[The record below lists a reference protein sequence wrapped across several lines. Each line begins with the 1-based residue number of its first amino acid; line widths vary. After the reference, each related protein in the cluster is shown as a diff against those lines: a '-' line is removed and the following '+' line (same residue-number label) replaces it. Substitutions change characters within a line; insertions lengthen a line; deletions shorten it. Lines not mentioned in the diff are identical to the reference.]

1 MIILKVFNNNS
12 VVALNENRQDVILTG
27 SGVGFQR
34 KVGDIVDEKKS
45 DRIATILN
53 YVIIFLVVVFIGL
66 CGMIG
71 YAVAVPRSSM

>member
-71 YAVAVPRSSM
+71 YQLFF

>member
-1 MIILKVFNNNS
+1 M
-12 VVALNENRQDVILTG
+12 ALNENRQDVILTG

-71 YAVAVPRSSM
+71 YQLFF

>member
-1 MIILKVFNNNS
+1 MIKTIDSKS
-12 VVALNENRQDVILTG
+12 KAKQSR
-27 SGVGFQR
+27 S
-34 KVGDIVDEKKS
+34 DIVDEKKS

-71 YAVAVPRSSM
+71 YQLFF